1 MLALRHRNLNWLIMA
16 PYIWIK
22 SNIYQGSSEC
32 FIESIETGLV
42 TRSDSHRLIPVR
54 FRLITC
60 TRSSYVSTCNKGF
73 SRQLYYE
80 ISMNE
85 IEIPPLRKRRE
96 DLKQM
101 IDDIIDKYQER
112 TRKK

>member
-1 MLALRHRNLNWLIMA
+1 MKVL
-16 PYIWIK
+16 K
-22 SNIYQGSSEC
+22 
-32 FIESIETGLV
+32 TGLV
-42 TRSDSHRLIPVR
+42 TRSDGHRLIPVR

-60 TRSSYVSTCNKGF
+60 TSSSLREYVQQGAF